1 MPLLSPAGFATD
13 FQATQIH
20 RARIDVEEMRSGKP
34 SPLPKDLPFREAVE
48 DPDTRAIYI
57 RRKFPSMNF
66 KLLRAQSVF
75 RFANSPVVDRGI
87 HQCHHPVN

>member
-1 MPLLSPAGFATD
+1 MTNFHAN
-13 FQATQIH
+13 QIH
-20 RARIDVEEMRSGKP
+20 RARLDVEEMRSGKP
-34 SPLPKDLPFREAVE
+34 SLLPKDLPFREAVE

-66 KLLRAQSVF
+66 KLLGAQSVS
-75 RFANSPVVDRGI
+75 RFANPPVVDRGI